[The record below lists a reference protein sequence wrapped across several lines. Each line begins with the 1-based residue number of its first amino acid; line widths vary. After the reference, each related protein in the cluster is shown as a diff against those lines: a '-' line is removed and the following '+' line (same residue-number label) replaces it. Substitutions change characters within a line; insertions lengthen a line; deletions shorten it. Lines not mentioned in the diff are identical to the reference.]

1 MNPVRDTDIIE
12 KAREFLTRDWTLNKG
27 GKPAL
32 RVSPELVFDHSVR
45 ILETARFLLKD
56 SSMVGIR
63 VDEIVLAAAAMFH
76 DAGWVDLVRRGEL
89 EAGQIYCRP
98 SDMELLAR
106 SGRVAAEVLVKLLPL
121 RMVEKAVEIIAE
133 LKNSRPD
140 QPEVKLIADAENL
153 EDFGLLGIAGQI
165 RMAQGCGKSNQQ
177 LLDVWRRQQEYHYWE
192 ARIKTAFH
200 LEPARK
206 IAAYRLEKMAGIYD
220 QLNQEMS
227 LDDIRDL
234 LPQSSPLPSISP
246 GITVSK
252 K

>member
-12 KAREFLTRDWTLNKG
+12 KAREFLTRDWTVSKG
-27 GKPAL
+27 GKSAS

-56 SSMVGIR
+56 STMTGLR
-63 VDEIVLAAAAMFH
+63 VDETVLAAAAMFH
-76 DAGWVDLVRRGEL
+76 DAGWVDMVRRGEL

-98 SDMELLAR
+98 SDVELLAR
-106 SGRVAAEVLVKLLPL
+106 SGRVAAEVLVKLLPM
-121 RMVEKAVEIIAE
+121 RMVEKAIEIIAE
-133 LKNSRPD
+133 LKTSRPD

-200 LEPARK
+200 LELSRK

-220 QLNQEMS
+220 QLNQEMT
-227 LDDIRDL
+227 LDDVRDL
-234 LPQSSPLPSISP
+234 LSQSPIQPSINP
-246 GITVSK
+246 MMMGQK